1 MPTGSGETQAL
12 PTFQR
17 RSTSRHLLNAV
28 QTPGFGTVQGADK
41 VPYFAHLF
49 GLGRPRVFA
58 HKHVSTAARCLS
70 PSFRTSISEA
80 LTISSSVVVG
90 VGSSAN

>member
-1 MPTGSGETQAL
+1 MPLRRPPAPQSKEHVQAENAL
-12 PTFQR
+12 
-17 RSTSRHLLNAV
+17 SRHLLNAV

-58 HKHVSTAARCLS
+58 HKHVEKHGGALELSNGANGARVSARFRFS
-70 PSFRTSISEA
+70 PQK
-80 LTISSSVVVG
+80 
-90 VGSSAN
+90 